1 MAVREPGHQ
10 WGHRSGFQVRAARH
24 GDWTVLQVAGDL
36 DLATV
41 QTLEQELV
49 RAAATGTQVALE
61 LSRLAFMDSS
71 GLNVVIRWWKRLHA
85 GGGQLMLVNPS
96 KRVTLLLTTT
106 GLDRFIPVRST
117 LPVIP
122 TDASTEGG
130 GASSDMS
137 GTGGSVLREDGER
150 EVR

>member
-1 MAVREPGHQ
+1 M
-10 WGHRSGFQVRAARH
+10 
-24 GDWTVLQVAGDL
+24 LQVAGDL

-41 QTLEQELV
+41 QILEQELV

-117 LPVIP
+117 LPVISA
-122 TDASTEGG
+122 DAEG

-137 GTGGSVLREDGER
+137 GTGSSVLREDGGR
-150 EVR
+150 DVR